1 LAAEDHPGSL
11 RRIRYEDA
19 DEVVLSGTHAV
30 GVALEHVS
38 LGYALLGWLMRAPG
52 LAWFV
57 QVLADAVGGG
67 PPD

>member
-1 LAAEDHPGSL
+1 M
-11 RRIRYEDA
+11 
-19 DEVVLSGTHAV
+19 VLSGTHAV